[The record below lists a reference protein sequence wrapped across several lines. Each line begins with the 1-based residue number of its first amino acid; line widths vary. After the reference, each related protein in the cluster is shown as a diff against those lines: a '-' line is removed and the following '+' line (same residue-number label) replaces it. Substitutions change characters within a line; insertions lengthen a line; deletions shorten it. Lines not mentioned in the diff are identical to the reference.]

1 MLASQPASLIRGLT
15 VNKWLV
21 AALVVLALL
30 VLIAPGI
37 VGRLAEQNIEENI
50 DWAESDSPGV
60 NIRTES
66 FERGWFTSVGRHRV
80 VLEGGQFAEFSGE
93 YRDATGHPELP
104 SLLINTEMAHGPLPG
119 GSLSPGLA
127 NTVSTFQVDPGN
139 GELIELPGTLTSKVG
154 LAGDSDSTLLLEA
167 GSFEHE
173 GATIEWQG
181 VDMNIVSN
189 PGPGMVSVDGE
200 IKPWTITDGD
210 SSVNISA
217 ITITADQ
224 VRSDYGFSV
233 GTVNVEMGKIEVIE
247 NGAPFSIDGMSISG
261 ETSINGDRVNA
272 QSTIAMNTMTL
283 PVVGDVSL
291 DIDFNLEGADATAA
305 AAIGAA
311 LQNAQSS
318 ADPEAA
324 LANLYPEIEDDL
336 GVLLGKG
343 FSMNLDKLN
352 ISLPQGTVSSA
363 LEITLPENDAAG
375 PVDWGSVLLQ
385 MSGKLDVRI
394 PGAIYQMAAMLSP
407 EAGQMIAMGILV
419 EDGED
424 YVLSAEYA
432 QGLFNVN
439 GAPMPIPLP
448 Q

>member
-1 MLASQPASLIRGLT
+1 MK
-15 VNKWLV
+15 KWLV
-21 AALVVLALL
+21 AVLVVLALL
-30 VLIAPGI
+30 VLVAPGI

-80 VLEGGQFAEFSGE
+80 VLEGGQFAEISSE
-93 YRDATGHPELP
+93 YRDATGNPELP
-104 SLLINTEMAHGPLPG
+104 SLLINTDMDHGPLPG
-119 GSLSPGLA
+119 GTLSPGLA

-139 GELIELPGTLTSKVG
+139 GELIDIPGTLISKVG
-154 LAGDSDSTLLLEA
+154 LAGDSHSTLLLEA
-167 GSFEHE
+167 GSHEFED
-173 GATIEWQG
+173 ATIEWQG
-181 VDMNIVSN
+181 VDMNIISN
-189 PGPGMVSVDGE
+189 PGPGMVSVDGA
-200 IKPWTITDGD
+200 IKPWTITDGE
-210 SSVNISA
+210 SSVNFGA
-217 ITITADQ
+217 TTIKANQ

-233 GTVNVEMGKIEVIE
+233 GTVDIEMGKIEMIE
-247 NGAPFSIDGMSISG
+247 DGAPFSIDGMSLNAKS
-261 ETSINGDRVNA
+261 SMNGDRVNA
-272 QSTIAMNTMTL
+272 QYAIAMNTMTI
-283 PVVGDVSL
+283 PVVGDVSF
-291 DIDFNLEGADATAA
+291 DVDFNLEGVDATAA
-305 AAIGAA
+305 GAIGAA
-311 LQNAQSS
+311 LKNAQSS

-324 LANLYPEIEDDL
+324 LANLYPEIEDDV

-343 FSMNLDKLN
+343 FSMSLDKFN
-352 ISLPQGTVSSA
+352 ISLPQGTVASTF
-363 LEITLPENDAAG
+363 EINLPENDAAG

-394 PGAIYQMAAMLSP
+394 PGAIYQMAAMMSP

-419 EDGED
+419 EDGDD

>member
-1 MLASQPASLIRGLT
+1 MLASLPASLIRGFT
-15 VNKWLV
+15 VKKWLV
-21 AALVVLALL
+21 AVLIVLALL
-30 VLIAPGI
+30 VLVAPGI

-80 VLEGGQFAEFSGE
+80 VLEGGQFAQISDE
-93 YRDATGHPELP
+93 YRDSTGNAELP
-104 SLLINTEMAHGPLPG
+104 SLLINTDMDHGPLPG
-119 GSLSPGLA
+119 GTLSPGLA

-139 GELIELPGTLTSKVG
+139 GELIDIPGTLTSKVG
-154 LAGDSDSTLLLEA
+154 LNGASDSRLLLEA
-167 GSFEHE
+167 GTFQTDD
-173 GATIEWQG
+173 ATIEWQG
-181 VDMNIVSN
+181 VDLRIISN
-189 PGPGMVSVDGE
+189 PGPGTVSVAGE

-210 SSVNISA
+210 SSVNIAA
-217 ITITADQ
+217 IALTADQ
-224 VRSDYGFSV
+224 ARSDYGFNV
-233 GTVNVEMGKIEVIE
+233 GTVDVQMGRIEVLE
-247 NGAPFSIDGMSISG
+247 DGVPFSIAGMSLSA
-261 ETSINGDRVNA
+261 ESSINGDRINA
-272 QSTIAMNTMTL
+272 QSSIAMNTMTI
-283 PVVGDVSL
+283 PVVGDISV
-291 DIDFNLEGADATAA
+291 DIDFNLRGADAAA
-305 AAIGAA
+305 AGAIGTA

-318 ADPEAA
+318 VDPEAA
-324 LANLYPEIEDDL
+324 LANLYPEIEDEL
-336 GVLLGKG
+336 GVLFGRG
-343 FSMNLDKLN
+343 FSMNLDKLDV
-352 ISLPQGTVSSA
+352 SLPQGTVSST
-363 LEITLPENDAAG
+363 LEITIPENDAAG

-394 PGAIYQMAAMLSP
+394 PGAIYQMAAMMSP

-439 GAPMPIPLP
+439 GNPMPIPMP